1 MKKNK
6 KKNQMLVTTL
16 SIGIIII
23 TLCFL
28 ILLIKYDT
36 LKNGASSFKIEVTKV
51 ERMTPIKAGN
61 ISPKSNE
68 SITDNGLSLDMS
80 VNLYHPNDE
89 ITYIVTVKNTSDI
102 KGKIVNIISQPDYI
116 DNERYLLDIYPAKVV
131 MNNISGKILSPGE
144 SATIKITFSYGI
156 IESETYNAINIPY
169 KISLLTQTV

>member
-6 KKNQMLVTTL
+6 KKNQMLVTAL

-28 ILLIKYDT
+28 VLLMEYNK
-36 LKNGASSFKIEVTKV
+36 LKAGASSFKIEITKI
-51 ERMTPIKAGN
+51 ERMTPIKAGT

-80 VNLYHPNDE
+80 VSLYHPNDE

-102 KGKIVNIISQPDYI
+102 KGKIVNIIS
-116 DNERYLLDIYPAKVV
+116 
-131 MNNISGKILSPGE
+131 
-144 SATIKITFSYGI
+144 T
-156 IESETYNAINIPY
+156 
-169 KISLLTQTV
+169 

>member
-6 KKNQMLVTTL
+6 KKNQMLVTIL

-68 SITDNGLSLDMS
+68 SITDNGLSVDMS
-80 VNLYHPNDE
+80 VDLYTPNDE
-89 ITYIVTVKNTSDI
+89 ITYIITIKNTSDI
-102 KGKIVNIISQPDYI
+102 RGKIVNIISQPDYI
-116 DNERYLLDIYPAKVV
+116 DNEKYLLDIYPAKVV
-131 MNNISGKILSPGE
+131 MNNLSGKALSPGE
-144 SATIKITFSYGI
+144 STTLKITYTYGY
-156 IESETYNAINIPY
+156 IESETHNAINIPY
-169 KISLLTQTV
+169 KISLLTQAT

>member
-28 ILLIKYDT
+28 ILLIKYDA

-61 ISPKSNE
+61 ISPKSN
-68 SITDNGLSLDMS
+68 
-80 VNLYHPNDE
+80 
-89 ITYIVTVKNTSDI
+89 TS
-102 KGKIVNIISQPDYI
+102 
-116 DNERYLLDIYPAKVV
+116 R
-131 MNNISGKILSPGE
+131 
-144 SATIKITFSYGI
+144 T
-156 IESETYNAINIPY
+156 
-169 KISLLTQTV
+169 

>member
-6 KKNQMLVTTL
+6 KKNQMLVTAL

-28 ILLIKYDT
+28 VLLMEYNE
-36 LKNGASSFKIEVTKV
+36 LKAGASSFKIEITKI
-51 ERMTPIKAGN
+51 ERMTPIKAGT

-116 DNERYLLDIYPAKVV
+116 DNEKYLLDIYPAKVV

-144 SATIKITFSYGI
+144 SATIKITF
-156 IESETYNAINIPY
+156 
-169 KISLLTQTV
+169 